1 MKVINVIGLILA
13 SSIIAIGLA
22 IYSENSYQTEMK
34 NQININKNLS
44 YSKASF
50 RDENLFLSETLEQ
63 YLAYLNKRDINISQD
78 KNYPIF
84 KEIFT
89 DRTVDISVEN
99 IQYVRKN
106 KINRGGLSYFGL
118 INALNEYY
126 GYCDNYIFE
135 RKSKNIT
142 DVQFFYNLT
151 PLEYKKQSHRYAIK
165 MLCKDLQPKTIDIT
179 SQKALD
185 KYLKKDPIINEY
197 LVNNYLYDENILSQ
211 IGFGGSTYED
221 VTQTTSK
228 IPKKYWINS
237 EPDGWVN
244 NSVSSP

>member
-84 KEIFT
+84 KEI
-89 DRTVDISVEN
+89 
-99 IQYVRKN
+99 
-106 KINRGGLSYFGL
+106 L
-118 INALNEYY
+118 
-126 GYCDNYIFE
+126 
-135 RKSKNIT
+135 
-142 DVQFFYNLT
+142 
-151 PLEYKKQSHRYAIK
+151 
-165 MLCKDLQPKTIDIT
+165 
-179 SQKALD
+179 
-185 KYLKKDPIINEY
+185 
-197 LVNNYLYDENILSQ
+197 
-211 IGFGGSTYED
+211 
-221 VTQTTSK
+221 
-228 IPKKYWINS
+228 
-237 EPDGWVN
+237 
-244 NSVSSP
+244 